1 MIMSEDEYLNG
12 VIAKYAVNV
21 AVAENAGRTIYPVIK
36 RWSNGYLTKAEF
48 SGSFSKGT
56 AISIGT
62 DADIFISMSSNTPG
76 TLAELYNT
84 LYQAVIQAGYQAKQ
98 QNVSIG
104 TTVNG
109 CKVDLVPGRR
119 QSQYDNCHSL
129 YRRKANSWTQTN
141 VSTHISYVIGSNR
154 ISEIKLAKIWR
165 QLHNLE
171 FPSLYLEM
179 AVIDAL
185 KYARAGDIT
194 ANFLKVLEFFRDSL
208 VSIRYI
214 DPANTNNVISDDLS
228 LSEKVTVASQA
239 RISRNQ
245 QNWATIVW

>member
-1 MIMSEDEYLNG
+1 MSEDEYLNG

-21 AVAENAGRTIYPVIK
+21 VGAKSAVQTIYPIIE
-36 RWSNGYLTKAEF
+36 RWSNGYLSGAEF

-76 TLAELYNT
+76 TLADLYNT
-84 LYQAVIQAGYQAKQ
+84 LDKAIIWAGYQTRR

-104 TTVNG
+104 TTVNEY
-109 CKVDLVPGRR
+109 KIDLVPGRR
-119 QSQYDNCHSL
+119 QSQYGNDHSL

-141 VSTHISYVIGSNR
+141 VNTHIDYVTSSNR
-154 ISEIKLAKIWR
+154 ILEIKLAKIWR
-165 QLHNLE
+165 QLHKLE
-171 FPSLYLEM
+171 FPSFYLEM

-185 KYARAGDIT
+185 KYARIGDIA

-208 VSIRYI
+208 VSKTYI
-214 DPANTNNVISDDLS
+214 DPANTNNVISDDLYS
-228 LSEKVTVASQA
+228 SEKATVADQA
-239 RISRNQ
+239 RVSTIQ
-245 QNWATIVW
+245 ENWTAIVW